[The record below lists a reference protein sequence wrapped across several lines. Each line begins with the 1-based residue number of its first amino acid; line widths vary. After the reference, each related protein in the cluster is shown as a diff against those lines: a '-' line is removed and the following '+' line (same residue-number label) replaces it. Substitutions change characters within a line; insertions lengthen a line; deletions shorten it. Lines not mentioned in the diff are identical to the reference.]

1 VRSDKDVEL
10 PEGAGDDEYLHAL
23 GQWLPY
29 LTATLR
35 PDLIFYQGGVDVHK
49 CVGERCARENGAI
62 LLRFLT
68 PLSPVSRLD
77 CPCRDPSS
85 FAPPSLPHPPACP
98 SFLPAAAA
106 GTTASASSN
115 SRAPA

>member
-62 LLRFLT
+62 LLRFLA
-68 PLSPVSRLD
+68 PLSSASRLD
-77 CPCRDPSS
+77 
-85 FAPPSLPHPPACP
+85 
-98 SFLPAAAA
+98 
-106 GTTASASSN
+106 
-115 SRAPA
+115 